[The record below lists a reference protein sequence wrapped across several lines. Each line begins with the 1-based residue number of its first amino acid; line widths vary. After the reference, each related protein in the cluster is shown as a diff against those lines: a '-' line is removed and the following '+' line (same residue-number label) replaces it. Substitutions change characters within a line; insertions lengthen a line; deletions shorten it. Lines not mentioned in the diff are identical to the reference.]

1 MTAEVSDGTLRFAA
15 GSLVVITGLPGAGKS
30 TLLARLYGLTGEEIA
45 PVAVGAV
52 RVIDSGQSRNRWAR
66 SLAWVAKP
74 VRTLVVY
81 LTHVSRIARMLADGH
96 SVVAHNRGAWAHV
109 LYGFAWLARRYG
121 REFHLV
127 LLDVEP
133 ETALAGQR
141 VRGRVVAP
149 GTFARHCR
157 RWRRLIGQVRS
168 GKPGPAT
175 SVTVLDREAADA
187 VRGIVFVEW
196 KVVAAGSPGR
206 GGRSRP

>member
-30 TLLARLYGLTGEEIA
+30 TLLTRLYGLTGEEIA

-66 SLAWVAKP
+66 PLASAAKP

-81 LTHVSRIARMLADGH
+81 LTHVSRIARVLAAGH

-109 LYGFAWLARRYG
+109 LYGFAWLARRHG

-127 LLDVEP
+127 LLDVDP
-133 ETALAGQR
+133 DTALAGQR
-141 VRGRVVAP
+141 VRGRIVAA
-149 GTFARHCR
+149 GTFDRHCR
-157 RWRRLIGQVRS
+157 RWRRLTGQVRS
-168 GKPGPAT
+168 GRSDPAS
-175 SVTVLDREAADA
+175 SVTILDREAADS
-187 VRGIVFVEW
+187 VRGFVFVEQEA
-196 KVVAAGSPGR
+196 VAAGRPVR
-206 GGRSRP
+206 GGASRR